1 MPTCPTCRT
10 HHPDGT
16 KTCTIDGDRLL
27 PDEAFASA
35 DQDLAKGEMCGEYRL
50 EAKLGEGGFGAVYR
64 GVHPLI
70 GKIAAV
76 KVLHRAYSSNP
87 QIVSRFIA
95 EARAVNQIRHK
106 NIIDIFAFGRVED
119 GRHFFVMELLEGES
133 FEDLLRRRGR
143 LPIEEAAPIL
153 RAIAKA
159 LGAAHAAGIAH
170 RDLKPDNVFL
180 AKDADGQIVPKLLDF
195 GIAKLMGEEQTAHKT
210 KTGAPIGTPAF
221 MSPEQCRGIAVD
233 EKTDIYSFGILVF
246 RTLTGQLPLDAN
258 TVLDLMFKQIHVE
271 PPLASEICAE
281 LPTDLD
287 APIAAMLSK
296 DPAGR
301 PPTIEAAL
309 DGVLRAGGA
318 GSMPMAASS
327 DRGTARPASSSPGS
341 SSPNVRVI
349 TDGKLASPTFVDAKT
364 IAGDVGSSPQQSGK
378 TFQGAES
385 DVATPRRSRLG
396 LWVAGAAIAAVG
408 IGVGLGVGLRKP
420 EPTGSGVVAQPT
432 NAGPPPTTTAVD
444 APKPAGTASAEA
456 SPTIPPPASASAA
469 PSTVEIRVTGAPR
482 GGELFLGKTRLGP
495 ASEPVVLPFSS
506 ATVKLTLIAPGA
518 LPGNVDVVPDAP
530 KEVAAPPLKPK
541 GNSALRGEVE
551 NPF

>member
-133 FEDLLRRRGR
+133 FEDFLRRRGR
-143 LPIEEAAPIL
+143 LSIEEAAPFL

-180 AKDADGQIVPKLLDF
+180 AKDAEGQIVPKLLDF
-195 GIAKLMGEEQTAHKT
+195 GIAKLMGEEQTVHKT

-221 MSPEQCRGIAVD
+221 MSPEQC
-233 EKTDIYSFGILVF
+233 
-246 RTLTGQLPLDAN
+246 
-258 TVLDLMFKQIHVE
+258 
-271 PPLASEICAE
+271 
-281 LPTDLD
+281 
-287 APIAAMLSK
+287 
-296 DPAGR
+296 
-301 PPTIEAAL
+301 
-309 DGVLRAGGA
+309 
-318 GSMPMAASS
+318 
-327 DRGTARPASSSPGS
+327 
-341 SSPNVRVI
+341 
-349 TDGKLASPTFVDAKT
+349 
-364 IAGDVGSSPQQSGK
+364 
-378 TFQGAES
+378 
-385 DVATPRRSRLG
+385 
-396 LWVAGAAIAAVG
+396 
-408 IGVGLGVGLRKP
+408 
-420 EPTGSGVVAQPT
+420 
-432 NAGPPPTTTAVD
+432 
-444 APKPAGTASAEA
+444 
-456 SPTIPPPASASAA
+456 
-469 PSTVEIRVTGAPR
+469 
-482 GGELFLGKTRLGP
+482 
-495 ASEPVVLPFSS
+495 
-506 ATVKLTLIAPGA
+506 
-518 LPGNVDVVPDAP
+518 
-530 KEVAAPPLKPK
+530 
-541 GNSALRGEVE
+541 
-551 NPF
+551 